1 MIEIL
6 FTGDFAPCRSFER
19 LVLQKGSKIFGDL
32 CEDLSPADLAFLN
45 LETPLCQTGAPIKKT
60 GPNIRAHPDCVHAI
74 ADAGFDVVGLA
85 NNHIMDY
92 GAEGLQET
100 VSACANAGLTVCGA
114 GRNLQEAQQVLFVE
128 KKGVTIAI
136 IAVAEHEFSIAEPD
150 RPGAAPLDPIDNT
163 MQIEYARSKADL
175 VFVTIHGGNEYFPYP
190 RPGLRKICR
199 YFIDRGADGVMCHHV
214 HVPGAYELYKQK
226 LIVYSLGNLLFDH
239 ANPPQGWNEGYAAR
253 LVFDTATK
261 TMLSHELIPY
271 RQSVADG
278 GIAKLQGVDRA
289 RILEKLREYQRVLSD
304 ETAYEQA
311 WTEFC
316 NKRRDSVLLQQYF
329 PINIRGINK
338 IGTVIDPAYLFLSTS
353 RTRKTKLNVIRCESH
368 LELLTK
374 ILRNENLGES

>member
-1 MIEIL
+1 VI
-6 FTGDFAPCRSFER
+6 FAKIYPR
-19 LVLQKGSKIFGDL
+19 LTLHSSTWKPPYVKLVRRL
-32 CEDLSPADLAFLN
+32 
-45 LETPLCQTGAPIKKT
+45 KKT

-278 GIAKLQGVDRA
+278 GIAKLQGVEKQAFTSMLKGYRDIISNEEQWAKVWKDFCARRSRSVILRMFFPIHLRGLDTLA
-289 RILEKLREYQRVLSD
+289 RIIPIEKMCSQNHSYMLEKTTLG
-304 ETAYEQA
+304 A
-311 WTEFC
+311 
-316 NKRRDSVLLQQYF
+316 N
-329 PINIRGINK
+329 PIK
-338 IGTVIDPAYLFLSTS
+338 KCFQPLW
-353 RTRKTKLNVIRCESH
+353 RKNANSYPPPSWKL
-368 LELLTK
+368 
-374 ILRNENLGES
+374 